1 MNALVIFWLCFRTSL
16 VSFAG
21 VYGALPEYSRL
32 FVQERGWLSSEQLVQ
47 DYVVAQA
54 MPGPN
59 MVLAVMIGYR
69 VGGPIGAS
77 AAFAGTYTPPLL
89 LMSGVVAVLARYR
102 QLPWVRRA
110 ELAVRPVVIGLML
123 GAVAAILKEQATRY
137 GVVTTLVVG
146 AAAAVAHRRARVNP
160 LLILAGAGALFALL
174 NAARDYSLSLGSGS

>member
-1 MNALVIFWLCFRTSL
+1 MSALEIFWLCFRTSL

-32 FVQERGWLSSEQLVQ
+32 FVQERGWVASEQLVQ

-59 MVLAVMIGYR
+59 MVLAVMLGYR
-69 VGGPIGAS
+69 AGGLVGAG

-89 LMSGVVAVLARYR
+89 LMSGAVAALSRYR
-102 QLPWVRRA
+102 RLPWVRRA

-123 GAVAAILKEQATRY
+123 GAVAAIFREQATRY
-137 GVVTTLVVG
+137 GVVATIVVG
-146 AAAAVAHRRARVNP
+146 VAAATAQRSARFSP
-160 LLILAGAGALFALL
+160 LLVLVGAGALFALL
-174 NAARDYSLSLGSGS
+174 SVARVHAALF